1 MFDEVVSAANRD
13 GLFVEFVFFGFPGWA
28 AEVAPNGDKRPKPD
42 HFSGF
47 MKRLATHFKGRVHS
61 WQLGHET
68 NLKSILPGADVE
80 FLHNEIFIKG
90 AKAVRGVYNQEPA
103 LPVLISTSGTS
114 PCEGCP
120 VIGGLDGRGG
130 RAVNDYLEQKVKN
143 QTLMEL
149 VDCLNINVSDHHD
162 GYGMMDGSFV
172 TSTWGNYDL
181 LRQKMDREG
190 YWWKPIVSAEAW
202 VNWDDGNLGTM
213 ILSADVNGDGV
224 RNEIDGFYKTL
235 TLMGQ
240 CMERG
245 MNVMNFLWTDNESP
259 WSMGLTKRRDYN
271 GRVGELRPDLV
282 IPASDGGPAVIT
294 RKVSLRGGDHSFTVA
309 DGQGEIFTIEDYQ
322 VPSDPNHLMY
332 YVWQWFAQAGGG
344 RDEVIR
350 HALAGEVGND
360 LIVSGQGYTGN
371 ERYRVST
378 WNRTQKK
385 FTNLIYASGG
395 SGTTPAAITI
405 PATVQAG
412 KRFNHAKSRKSFQGE
427 GFRNGSFYKVDIIT
441 KNINPETG
449 EDEDVELMELGPYQV
464 RDGIL
469 TAKIPRLNKFTR
481 VDFIPSKMGNRR
493 R

>member
-1 MFDEVVSAANRD
+1 AANRD
-13 GLFVEFVFFGFPGWA
+13 GLFVEFVFYGFPGWA

-42 HFSGF
+42 YFSGF
-47 MKRLATHFKGRVHS
+47 MTRLAKHFKGRVHS

-68 NLKSILPGADVE
+68 NLKSILPGADVD

-90 AKAVRGVYNQEPA
+90 AKAVRGVYNKEPTI
-103 LPVLISTSGTS
+103 PVLISTSGTS

-143 QTLMEL
+143 HTLMEL

-162 GYGMMDGSFV
+162 GYGMMDGSFI

-181 LRQKMDREG
+181 FRQKLDREG

-224 RNEIDGFYKTL
+224 RNEIDSFYKTL

-271 GRVGELRPDLV
+271 GRVGELRPDWV

-294 RKVSLRGGDHSFTVA
+294 RKVSLRGGDNNFKVA
-309 DGQGEIFTIEDYQ
+309 EGQGEIFSIEDYQ
-322 VPSDPNHLMY
+322 VPPDPNHLMY
-332 YVWQWFAQAGGG
+332 YVWEWFAQASGG

-385 FTNLIYASGG
+385 FTNLIYSSGG
-395 SGTTPAAITI
+395 SGTTPAQVSI
-405 PATVQAG
+405 PATVQTG
-412 KRFNHAKSRKSFQGE
+412 KRFNHAKSRKSFEGE
-427 GFRNGSFYKVDIIT
+427 GFRNGSYYKVDITT
-441 KNINPETG
+441 KNINPNTG
-449 EDEDVELMELGPYQV
+449 EDEKVELMELGPYQV
-464 RDGIL
+464 RDGLL
-469 TAKIPRLNKFTR
+469 TVQIPRLNKFTR
-481 VDFIPSKMGNRR
+481 VDFIPSKMGRVRR
-493 R
+493 K